1 MADGVWSLNQL
12 LDARWDKKGLI
23 CSLHFQCYGPWLA
36 PGCPSSLEGRLPSQ
50 GNPSGQEVARIPAWK
65 KLTLYT
71 LMSSPDLP
79 TSSLFWVHRPD
90 KRHKRQTGSESGSV
104 QMNESAYVSRRSVT
118 LLYSALRREVDKHHT
133 YFSPGFPKS
142 RPSAS
147 STSRK
152 IFKKKQQKK
161 RQDENLNHTNI

>member
-152 IFKKKQQKK
+152 IFKNNNKK
-161 RQDENLNHTNI
+161 RQDGNLNHTNI